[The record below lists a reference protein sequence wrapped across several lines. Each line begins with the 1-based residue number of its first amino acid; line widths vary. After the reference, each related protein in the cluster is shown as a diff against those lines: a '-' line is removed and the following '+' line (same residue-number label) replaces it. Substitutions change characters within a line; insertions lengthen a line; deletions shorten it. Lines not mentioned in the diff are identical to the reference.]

1 MSSYGLWLSAA
12 GMKVNEH
19 RQTLLANNMANA
31 QTTGFKHDFAV
42 IMQRR
47 VESKEDPGGLPFAH
61 PVLDGL
67 PGGVNVLPAY
77 HSAEQGPI
85 EWTGK
90 PLDVAIQGEGFFAV
104 SDGEATRY
112 TRNGEFTTNAQGEL
126 VMANEAGRW
135 RVLDEGGAPIRADE
149 AGGKVEVSDGGTV
162 RQGNT
167 VVGKIGL
174 MANEDPRSLRK
185 VGENLFEAPRDR
197 GGSGESGEMKPAS
210 GRLISGSREG
220 STFDAMQGL
229 ATMIEA
235 SRAYQMNASMIQL
248 QDQLTQQAVTTLGRV
263 A

>member
-19 RQTLLANNMANA
+19 RQALLANNMANA
-31 QTTGFKHDFAV
+31 QTTGFKHDLAV
-42 IMQRR
+42 VMQRR
-47 VESKEDPGGLPFAH
+47 VESKEDAGGLPFAH

-67 PGGVNVLPAY
+67 PGGVNVRPAY
-77 HSAEQGPI
+77 HSEEQGPI

-112 TRNGEFTTNAQGEL
+112 TRNGEFAANSQGEL

-135 RVLDEGGAPIRADE
+135 RVLDEGRVPIRLDE
-149 AGGKVEVSDGGTV
+149 AGGEVSVSDGGTV
-162 RQGNT
+162 RQGNI

-174 MANEDPRSLRK
+174 VTSENPRSLRK
-185 VGENLFEAPRDR
+185 VGENLFEATTA
-197 GGSGESGEMKPAS
+197 EMKPAS
-210 GRLISGSREG
+210 GRLITGSREG
-220 STFDAMQGL
+220 STFDVMQGL

-235 SRAYQMNASMIQL
+235 SRAYQMNATMIQL
-248 QDQLTQQAVTTLGRV
+248 QDQLTQQATMTLGRV

>member
-47 VESKEDPGGLPFAH
+47 VESKEDPGGLPFTH

-67 PGGVNVLPAY
+67 PGGVSVLPAY

-104 SDGEATRY
+104 NDGEETRY

-135 RVLDEGGAPIRADE
+135 RVLDEGGAPIRVNE
-149 AGGKVEVSDGGTV
+149 AGGEVEVSDGGTV
-162 RQGNT
+162 RQGST

-174 MANEDPRSLRK
+174 MTNDDPRSLRK
-185 VGENLFEAPRDR
+185 VGENLFEAA
-197 GGSGESGEMKPAS
+197 GGEMQPAS

>member
-85 EWTGK
+85 ESTGK
-90 PLDVAIQGEGFFAV
+90 PLDVAIQGDGFFAV

-135 RVLDEGGAPIRADE
+135 RVLDEGGAPMRVDE
-149 AGGKVEVSDGGTV
+149 AGGEVEVSDGGTV

-174 MANEDPRSLRK
+174 MTNEDPRSIRK
-185 VGENLFEAPRDR
+185 VGENLFEAT
-197 GGSGESGEMKPAS
+197 GGEMKPAN

>member
-19 RQTLLANNMANA
+19 RQALLANNMANA

-42 IMQRR
+42 VMQRR

-67 PGGVNVLPAY
+67 PGGLNVLPAY

-135 RVLDEGGAPIRADE
+135 RVLDEGGAPMRVDE
-149 AGGKVEVSDGGTV
+149 AGGEVEVSDSGTV

-167 VVGKIGL
+167 VLGKIGL
-174 MANEDPRSLRK
+174 MTNDDPRSLRK
-185 VGENLFEAPRDR
+185 VGENLFEAA
-197 GGSGESGEMKPAS
+197 GGEMKPAK
-210 GRLISGSREG
+210 GRLIPGSREG